1 MKKRLLAMLL
11 AAMLLLSLLVGCGG
25 ENAEAPAESAAA
37 EAPVEETP
45 AEEAP
50 AEEVPAEAPAEEAPA
65 EEITAEEAPAEEEP
79 AFVPSEPLTYPLADG
94 DVTFTIL
101 HAEPQLGP
109 MSSFMP
115 MTTYGDFETIAAG
128 TEYIGVVPEWNSLS
142 QMTADTQF
150 NLIVASGDYPD
161 VMCGVDKY
169 YAGGLMKAYE
179 EEVIITLD
187 DYIADCMPEYW
198 NLIHEDP
205 TLLKAVTADNSSFMA
220 WYSIFDK
227 TIVNEGYF
235 IRKDWCDLVGVD
247 IPKSIDDMN
256 NFAYAIKSELNLESV
271 LLMGEGLDTLASA
284 WGIAGT
290 TASGSGF
297 AYHRE
302 GDKLVADITS
312 ERYESY
318 IRQLAQWYADGIVS
332 RNFSELD
339 TSNMSGTLEAELAAN
354 RTAIVSTMVNS
365 MDNLRNDDPNFE
377 LVAMVCTVDGENDH
391 QGQGERQ
398 FDSCS
403 ISSNCDEELIPYI
416 MGWMDYWY
424 TEEGAMAGSYGVE
437 GLDYQVNDDGSIT
450 YLEIITE
457 NEYGF
462 PPMLFSR
469 ARCFSGASFGLMYQ
483 DRTVP
488 FFTEKQTAAIETWT
502 SRTDDL
508 EAIPQTLGLNSE
520 ESDVVALYATDLA
533 TYISEEVPKYVT
545 GDRSFDTWGDF
556 VAECEAMHVE
566 ELLAAYQA
574 AYDRYLVK

>member
-1 MKKRLLAMLL
+1 MKKRLLAMFLAVLMLFSLL
-11 AAMLLLSLLVGCGG
+11 AGCG
-25 ENAEAPAESAAA
+25 S
-37 EAPVEETP
+37 ET
-45 AEEAP
+45 AS
-50 AEEVPAEAPAEEAPA
+50 EAPAEEAV
-65 EEITAEEAPAEEEP
+65 ESTASVEAPAEAAPEAASEEAAEPDSAEESAVAEEP
-79 AFVPSEPLTYPLADG
+79 AFIPSEPLTYPLADG
-94 DVTFTIL
+94 DVSFTIL
-101 HAEPQLGP
+101 HSEPALGP
-109 MSSFMP
+109 MSSYMP
-115 MTTYGDFETIAAG
+115 MTSYGDFETIAAG
-128 TEYIGVVPEWNSLS
+128 TEYIGVTPEWNSLS

-161 VMCGVDKY
+161 VMCGIDKY
-169 YAGGLMKAYE
+169 YAGGFMKAYE
-179 EEVIITLD
+179 EEVIIELD
-187 DYIADCMPEYW
+187 EYIAECMPTYW
-198 NLIHEDP
+198 NMVHEDP
-205 TLLKAVTADNSSFMA
+205 ALLKAVTADNGAYMA

-227 TIVNEGYF
+227 TIVNEGYL
-235 IRKDWCDLVGVD
+235 IRKDWCDLVGMDV
-247 IPKSIDDMN
+247 PESIDEMN
-256 NFAYAIKSELNLESV
+256 EFAYAIQSELNLESV

-284 WGIAGT
+284 WGIAAT

-302 GDKLVADITS
+302 GDKLVADISS

-318 IRQLAQWYADGIVS
+318 VRQLAQWYEDGIVS

-339 TSNMSGTLEAELAAN
+339 TSNMSGTMEAELAAN
-354 RTAIVSTMVNS
+354 RTAIASTMVNS
-365 MDNLRNDDPNFE
+365 MDNLRNEDPNFE
-377 LVAMVCTVDGENDH
+377 MVAMVCTLDGENDH

-403 ISSNCDEELIPYI
+403 ISTACDEDLIPYI

-424 TEEGAMAGSYGVE
+424 TEEGAMAGSYGVL
-437 GLDYQVNDDGSIT
+437 GKDYQVNDDGSIT
-450 YLEIITE
+450 YLAEITE

-488 FFTEKQTAAIETWT
+488 FFTEKQTATIDYWT

-533 TYISEEVPKYVT
+533 TYISEEVPKFVT
-545 GDRSFDTWGDF
+545 GDRSFDTWDEF
-556 VAECEAMHVE
+556 VAECEAMHVD

-574 AYDRYLVK
+574 AYDRYLTK

>member
-1 MKKRLLAMLL
+1 MKTRMLSVLLALGMLL
-11 AAMLLLSLLVGCGG
+11 GLLAGCGG
-25 ENAEAPAESAAA
+25 ENNAAVLEESAVQASAEAQASQTEPEPDAPEHQNASVQEESLL
-37 EAPVEETP
+37 EKEG
-45 AEEAP
+45 
-50 AEEVPAEAPAEEAPA
+50 
-65 EEITAEEAPAEEEP
+65 
-79 AFVPSEPLTYPLADG
+79 FVPSEPLTYPLADG
-94 DVTFTIL
+94 DVSFTIL

-115 MTTYGDFETIAAG
+115 MTSYGDFDTIAAG
-128 TEYIGVVPEWNSLS
+128 TEYIGVTPEWQSLS

-150 NLIVASGDYPD
+150 NLIVASGDFPD

-169 YAGGLMKAYE
+169 YTGGLLKAYE
-179 EEVIITLD
+179 EEVIVTLD
-187 DYIADCMPEYW
+187 DYIADGMPTYW
-198 NLIHEDP
+198 NLIHQDD
-205 TLLKAVTADNSSFMA
+205 TLMKAVTADNGSYLA

-235 IRKDWCDLVGVD
+235 IRKDWCDLVGMDV
-247 IPKSIDDMN
+247 PQSIDEMN
-256 NFAYAIKSELNLESV
+256 DFAYAIQSELNLESV
-271 LLMGEGLDTLASA
+271 LLMGEGLDTLSSA

-302 GDKLVADITS
+302 GDTLVADITS

-318 IRQLAQWYADGIVS
+318 IRQLHDWYEYGIVS
-332 RNFSELD
+332 RNFTELD

-354 RTAIVSTMVNS
+354 RTAIASTMVNS

-398 FDSCS
+398 FDSCC
-403 ISSNCDEELIPYI
+403 ITTACEEDLIPYI

-424 TEEGAMAGSYGVE
+424 TDEGAMAGSYGVL
-437 GLDYQVNDDGSIT
+437 GLDYQVNEDGSIS
-450 YLEIITE
+450 YLENITE

-462 PPMLFSR
+462 PAMLYSR

-508 EAIPQTLGLNSE
+508 EALPQSLGLNSE
-520 ESDVVALYATDLA
+520 ESDVVAQYATDLA
-533 TYISEEVPKYVT
+533 TYISMEVPKFVT
-545 GDRSFDTWGDF
+545 GDRNFDDWDTF
-556 VAECEAMHVE
+556 VGECEGMYVE
-566 ELLAAYQA
+566 ELLEAYQN
-574 AYDRYLVK
+574 AYDRYMEK